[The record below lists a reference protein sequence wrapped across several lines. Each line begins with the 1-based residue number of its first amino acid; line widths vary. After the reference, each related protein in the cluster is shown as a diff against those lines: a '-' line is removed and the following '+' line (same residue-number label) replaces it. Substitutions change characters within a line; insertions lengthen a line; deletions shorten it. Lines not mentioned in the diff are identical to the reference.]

1 MVHFPKKLFKRLP
14 VLLLAAYVI
23 YALLGRRFLDAWR
36 YHRTVRAQREH
47 LEVKVKRYRLQ
58 VATKRYFIRK
68 LMTDADFRERVLRE
82 QIDYVGEDEYVIYFR
97 EEGANLTHRE
107 ENAKNF

>member
-1 MVHFPKKLFKRLP
+1 MRFPKKLLKRLP
-14 VLLLAAYVI
+14 VQLLAVYVI

-36 YHRTVRAQREH
+36 YHRAVRAQREP
-47 LEVKVKRYRLQ
+47 LEVEVKRYRLQ

-68 LMTDADFRERVLRE
+68 LMADADFRERVLRE
-82 QIDYVGEDEYVIYFR
+82 QIDYVGEDEYAIYFR
-97 EEGANLTHRE
+97 EEGERLTHRE